1 MIFDWTNIVRN
12 DRGRR
17 YSVPYP
23 GKFNMHVTPLSV
35 VSADAVNA
43 LLDDAFGTDR
53 HLRTAYLLRK
63 GMAAIDH
70 LSFGILDDE
79 ALLACI
85 QCWPVRV
92 GMADLVLVG
101 PVAVATH
108 RQNSGLGKQLMQL
121 MLNAATP
128 QDAPMVMIGD
138 PEYYGRFGFE
148 AEGAS
153 GWTLPGPW
161 EPRRLLLR
169 NSDGVGLPTHG
180 MLGPTD

>member
-1 MIFDWTNIVRN
+1 MIFDWTNIARN
-12 DRGRR
+12 DRGRG
-17 YSVPYP
+17 YTVPYS
-23 GKFNMHVTPLSV
+23 GKFNMHNTPLSGIP
-35 VSADAVNA
+35 ADMLNA
-43 LLDDAFGTDR
+43 LLDDAFGADR
-53 HLRTAYLLRK
+53 HGRTAYLLRK

-70 LSFGILDDE
+70 LSFGILDDS
-79 ALLACI
+79 ALVASI

-138 PEYYGRFGFE
+138 AEYYGRFGFD
-148 AEGAS
+148 AKGTS

-169 NSDGVGLPTHG
+169 NVEMVALPTHG
-180 MLGPTD
+180 MLGPAD